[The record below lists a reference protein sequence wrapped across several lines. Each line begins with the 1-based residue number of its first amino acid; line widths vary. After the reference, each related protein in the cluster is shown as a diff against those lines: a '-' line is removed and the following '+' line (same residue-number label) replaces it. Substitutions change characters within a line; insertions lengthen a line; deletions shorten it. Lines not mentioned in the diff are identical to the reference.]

1 MFVLMRIISIAQS
14 VTSISIDCTP
24 CHCSLISCITV
35 CVHHRLLRG
44 VSGYDIVVE
53 DYADFSND
61 QE

>member
-1 MFVLMRIISIAQS
+1 MFVLMTSIAQS

-24 CHCSLISCITV
+24 CHCSCAVISCITV